1 MNHIM
6 LWYIPYQENIL
17 CVYFTMYPALLTEL
31 SSSFH
36 EYTLDCLVKLL
47 INSFITHS
55 LSNSFLAT
63 GDFCHLPLQRDWNQI
78 RMLVLIRIQ
87 TVKHSDSV
95 PERIFEKV
103 KYENLPSMQRV
114 SLFMNI
120 H

>member
-1 MNHIM
+1 M
-6 LWYIPYQENIL
+6 LWSIPYQENIL
-17 CVYFTMYPALLTEL
+17 CVYFTLYPALLTEL
-31 SSSFH
+31 SSSLH
-36 EYTLDCLVKLL
+36 EYLLVCLVKLL
-47 INSFITHS
+47 INSFNTRSQS

-63 GDFCHLPLQRDWNQI
+63 SYIYRLPLQRDWNQI
-78 RMLVLIRIQ
+78 RMLVLIWIQ